1 MDDRVKL
8 DPIATCLSL
17 IAHGSALVQAGNLSE
32 AERSLATAVVPAK
45 LAPPEQGRQLVPL
58 VLLNLSLLRQ
68 RQKRIEEARRFRADA
83 QPFLEAKIDWMPD
96 AGFQELMARVLV
108 KLQEYRLAI
117 PFCEQV
123 IQLEKQWNDP
133 ILLAEALR
141 RVGECYGRSGLKD
154 QAAIPLRAAAKI
166 FRNQPGDP
174 RLSAVLIALGN
185 ALRKS
190 APSEAEACYR
200 EAADLYVAK
209 AQLQSATAA
218 WVNLGILCS
227 EQGRHAESLK
237 YYERVLQVREQFPGT
252 PPSRMGSM
260 HNNIANCY
268 RRMGRFE
275 EAFAVLDR
283 AIKFLQPEGG
293 ALLASAYGTRGLIYR
308 DSGHDRE
315 AAEWLRRAYE
325 EHQKLSAPNLESV
338 SEDLENEIAA
348 LKRLDREEDAAMAEK
363 RLATVRATMAAI
375 PQADR
380 DLGTLSYQSQCAVL
394 VEFGN
399 KNVVASSVIGPE
411 RNRLARRLSEALQG
425 QNVGELAGLVVIPE
439 STTLMFYGPD
449 AEELFKVLEPRLA
462 EEPLCSGARITIR
475 HSNAVRE
482 VFLPGQVM

>member
-1 MDDRVKL
+1 MDNSGDL
-8 DPIATCLSL
+8 DPIATCL
-17 IAHGSALVQAGNLSE
+17 AMVANGSALVQQGNFPA
-32 AERSLATAVVPAK
+32 AERSFAIAIVPAK
-45 LAPPEQGRQLVPL
+45 LAPPDLSRQLLPL
-58 VLLNLSLLRQ
+58 VLLNLSFLRQ
-68 RQKRIEEARRFRADA
+68 RQNRIEEARRFRADA
-83 QPFLEAKIDWMPD
+83 QPYLEAKIDWMPD
-96 AGFQELMARVLV
+96 AGFQQLMAGVLV

-117 PFCEQV
+117 PFCEQE

-133 ILLAEALR
+133 ILLGEALR

-154 QAAIPLRAAAKI
+154 HAAIPLRAAAKI
-166 FRNQPGDP
+166 FRDQPGDP
-174 RLSAVLIALGN
+174 RLAAVLISLGN

-209 AQLQSATAA
+209 AQLQSATAP

-268 RRMGRFE
+268 RRMGKFE
-275 EAFAVLDR
+275 EASAAVDR

-293 ALLASAYGTRGLIYR
+293 ATLASAYGTRGLIYR
-308 DSGHDRE
+308 DSGNDLD
-315 AAEWLRRAYE
+315 AVEWLRRAYE
-325 EHQKLSAPNLESV
+325 EHQKLSGPNLESV
-338 SEDLENEIAA
+338 SEDLESEIAA
-348 LKRLDREEDAAMAEK
+348 LKRLGREEDAAMAEK
-363 RLATVRATMAAI
+363 RLAAVRATMAAV

-380 DLGTLSYQSQCAVL
+380 DLGTLNYQSQCAVL

-399 KNVVASSVIGPE
+399 RSVVENSVIGPE
-411 RNRLARRLSEALQG
+411 RNQLARRLSDALQG
-425 QNVGELAGLVVIPE
+425 QNAGELAGLVVIPE

-449 AEELFKVLEPRLA
+449 AEELFKVLEPHLIK
-462 EEPLCSGARITIR
+462 EPLCSGAKVTIR
-475 HSNAVRE
+475 QGGALRE
-482 VFLPGQVM
+482 IFLPGLLM